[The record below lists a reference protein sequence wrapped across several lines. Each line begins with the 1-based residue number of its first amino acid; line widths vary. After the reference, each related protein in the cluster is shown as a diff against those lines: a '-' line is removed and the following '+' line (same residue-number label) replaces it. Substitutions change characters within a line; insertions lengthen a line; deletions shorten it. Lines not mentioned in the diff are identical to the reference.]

1 MSTPFP
7 INEDV
12 PILVELEAQ
21 PGMEDVS
28 LTPDDLLRK
37 SEEALA
43 NAMGAIAQMARRT
56 YSMVRSVPI
65 AERPAEIEVD
75 FNLKLTAEAGV
86 VLTKAGLESTINV
99 KLKWQRDGD
108 GDEREP

>member
-1 MSTPFP
+1 MSTTFP

-12 PILVELEAQ
+12 PILVELEVQ
-21 PGMEDVS
+21 PGMEEVS

-37 SEEALA
+37 SEVALN
-43 NAMGAIAQMARRT
+43 NAMGAICQMARRT
-56 YSMVRSVPI
+56 YSVVRALPI

-99 KLKWQRDGD
+99 KLKWQRDED
-108 GDEREP
+108 HHEPKP